1 MKYFRIF
8 YSQFINV
15 VHNQMMKNED
25 IDLKWTEL

>member
-15 VHNQMMKNED
+15 VYNYMMKNED